1 MVVARDVV
9 SGQGAGVKSPPPDTS
24 LTGGQSNKGSSDTAG
39 ETGPAP
45 AVGSAAFLSASE
57 LASRLQG
64 FRVPVWS
71 QLRRLDGV
79 VPARVVEVPEDLQDG
94 YRCGW
99 GRHLLINV
107 IRRDS

>member
-9 SGQGAGVKSPPPDTS
+9 SGQGAGVKSPPPDAS
-24 LTGGQSNKGSSDTAG
+24 LQLSTGQTTKGSGGTG
-39 ETGPAP
+39 ESGPAL

-79 VPARVVEVPEDLQDG
+79 IPARVVEIPEDLQDV
-94 YRCGW
+94 YRCG
-99 GRHLLINV
+99 
-107 IRRDS
+107 